1 MGRKKN
7 CKSRDYMNF
16 NIHDSKL
23 DNLAEMKDKN
33 NSIYADLDEE
43 NDMKEREMDD
53 LCDISDIGNSLY
65 DIPNFD
71 KEE

>member
-23 DNLAEMKDKN
+23 TIPKTK
-33 NSIYADLDEE
+33 LDEE